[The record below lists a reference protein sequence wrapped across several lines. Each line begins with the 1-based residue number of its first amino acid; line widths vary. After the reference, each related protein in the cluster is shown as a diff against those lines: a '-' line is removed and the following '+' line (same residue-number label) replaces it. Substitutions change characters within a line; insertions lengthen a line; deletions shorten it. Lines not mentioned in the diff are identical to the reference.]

1 MARNK
6 FNIDEELDVPFNWS
20 QFKRSLVYI
29 KKYKKNII
37 MMFLLSVGASLLALL
52 TPKIQAYV
60 IDELIPQN
68 LKGMIIVLGA
78 SYFAVSVAI
87 VLINRLRGVISSK
100 TGQSII
106 TDIRTDVFSHLQ
118 KLSFDYYDSRPHGK
132 ILTRVINYVN
142 NVADFLTNGMIN
154 AVLQIINLLLI
165 LGFMLTISTKM
176 TLVVLAGL
184 PFFLLYVRIT
194 KPKQRRFR
202 QLRANKQ
209 SNTTAY
215 LAENING
222 EKVTQAFVREDMNE
236 GIFNGLLQET
246 KKYSLRAAYL
256 AHGMWPISTILS
268 RLVRM
273 AIYVTA
279 IYLFRDD
286 FIVGG
291 VVQVGAITAMV
302 AYSNRFWGPIQQLG
316 NIYNQL
322 MDTAAY
328 LERIFQVLDEPV
340 TVDDAEDAYELPEI
354 EGSVSFEDVIFEYE
368 KGHPVLKNVS
378 FHVKPGESIAL
389 VGPTGAGKSTIV
401 NLLSRFYNVTEGR
414 VLIDEHNLSKVTIQ
428 SLRRQMGVML
438 QDTFIFSGTIMDNI
452 RYGRLDATD
461 EECIAAAK
469 AVHADEFIRNMEKG
483 YQTPTSER
491 GAGLSAGQRQLISFA
506 RTLLSDP
513 RILILD
519 EATSSI
525 DTNTERLVQ
534 EGIAALLKNRTSF
547 IVAHRLSTI
556 QNCDRIMYIEAG
568 RIAESGSHDELI
580 AKKGLYYDLYT
591 SQHNAFLR
599 ESALVDGAAS
609 GAAAVGETGLTAAGA
624 IAAQTAVQSAA
635 AAEPALG

>member
-6 FNIDEELDVPFNWS
+6 YNIDEELDVPFNWA

-29 KKYKKNII
+29 KKYKKSIFL
-37 MMFLLSVGASLLALL
+37 MFLFSVIASLLGLV

-60 IDELIPQN
+60 IDELIPGN
-68 LKGMIIVLGA
+68 LKGLIIVLGV

-87 VLINRLRGVISSK
+87 VFINRLRAKISAK

-106 TDIRTDVFSHLQ
+106 TDMRTDVFSHLQ

-154 AVLQIINLLLI
+154 AVLQIINLFLI
-165 LGFMLTISTKM
+165 LGFMLSISVRM

-184 PFFLLYVRIT
+184 PFFYLYVRIT
-194 KPKQRRFR
+194 KPRQRRFR

-222 EKVTQAFVREDMNE
+222 EKVTQAFVREEMNE
-236 GIFNGLLQET
+236 GIFNGLLDET

-268 RLVRM
+268 RIVRM
-273 AIYVTA
+273 AIYIAA
-279 IYLFRDD
+279 IYLFRDE
-286 FIVGG
+286 FILEG
-291 VVQVGAITAMV
+291 VVQIGAITAMI

-322 MDTAAY
+322 LDTAAY

-340 TVDDAEDAYELPEI
+340 TVDDAEDAYPLPEI
-354 EGSVSFEDVIFEYE
+354 QGAVEFENVMFEYE
-368 KGHPVLKNVS
+368 KGTPVLKNVS
-378 FHVKPGESIAL
+378 FKVAPGESIAL

-401 NLLSRFYNVTEGR
+401 NLLSRFYNITEGR
-414 VLIDEHNLSKVTIQ
+414 ILIDGNDLSKVTIR
-428 SLRRQMGVML
+428 SLRQQTGVML

-452 RYGRLDATD
+452 RYGRLNATD

-469 AVHADEFIRNMEKG
+469 AVHADDFIRTMEKG
-483 YQTPTSER
+483 YDTPTNER

-568 RIAESGSHDELI
+568 QIAEAGSHEELLK
-580 AKKGLYYDLYT
+580 KKGLYYDLYM
-591 SQHNAFLR
+591 SQRTAFLKETNGPVKYDTIPEGVPR
-599 ESALVDGAAS
+599 AVLV
-609 GAAAVGETGLTAAGA
+609 
-624 IAAQTAVQSAA
+624 
-635 AAEPALG
+635 